1 VTPFEKASGR
11 RLQAIRGR
19 TRTVVV
25 VGGALLVAAC
35 ALLAGS
41 RVAVLFESTAPVI
54 IAVEPGQNVVS
65 VPARATGV
73 NVAVWDGHLRD
84 AGVPEL
90 LRQAG
95 IGLVRYPG
103 GATAD
108 VYHWRTNAITPGQD
122 GYVHPANTFATVMAQ
137 VATPAGA
144 RALVTVNYGS
154 NETGTGGGDPAEAAA
169 WVYYANRLHQ
179 QAVRF
184 WEIGNEVYGNGY
196 YGRRWE
202 TDLHGD
208 HSPATYARNAL
219 AYIKAMKAVDPTIK
233 VGLDLVVP
241 GDWPDGL
248 GPQHW
253 NETVLAIAGRAA
265 DFVSLHWYA
274 QQTGLTSDS
283 GLLRA
288 TEGVPAMMTQLRALL
303 SRYVGA
309 HAAAMTVLLTET
321 NSASSPAGKQT
332 TSVVNGLF
340 LLQDYLA
347 WLQAGAALVAWW
359 DLHNGPQT
367 GVGAA
372 RGGDRLF
379 GDLGLLSSGTGGE
392 PAANTPFPAYT
403 ALTLLR
409 PALSLGAVLT
419 RCSASVAAVTAFAMQ
434 QSATR
439 LSLVLVNTS
448 PTQKYTVM
456 PSVAGVGSI
465 TAATA
470 SGFGAAR
477 PRLTTQRLPVTEG
490 KVSYVMQPYSAVVLA
505 LTIPPGQMPPL
516 PTPGTATAE
525 PAAGARPIPMTTTTP
540 VTSVTPQL
548 TPPVGGA
555 SPRPTVIVTQVATA
569 TRTATATPT
578 GTETATATPSA
589 TSTGTA
595 TATPSATSTGTATA
609 TPSATSTGT
618 ATATPS
624 GTPTGT
630 ATVTPSGTPTSTVT
644 VAPTG
649 TATATPSGTPT
660 GTATMA
666 STATATS
673 SGGPTATPTATVLTT
688 STITPGAAVTM
699 SSVPTGGRP

>member
-1 VTPFEKASGR
+1 MTPSEKASRGR
-11 RLQAIRGR
+11 RQAIRGR
-19 TRTVVV
+19 PRTVVL
-25 VGGALLVAAC
+25 VGGALLVAC
-35 ALLAGS
+35 ALLAGL
-41 RVAVLFESTAPVI
+41 RAAGLFESTAPVT
-54 IAVEPGQNVVS
+54 IAVEPGQNVVN
-65 VPARATGV
+65 VPAQATGV

-84 AGVPEL
+84 AGVPDL

-95 IGLVRYPG
+95 VSLVRYPG

-122 GYVHPANTFATVMAQ
+122 GYVHPANTFAHVLAH

-154 NETGTGGGDPAEAAA
+154 NETGAGGGDPAEAAA

-219 AYIKAMKAVDPTIK
+219 AYITAMKAVDPTIK

-248 GPQHW
+248 GPQRW

-283 GLLRA
+283 GLLHA
-288 TEGVPAMMTQLRALL
+288 TEGVPAMMAQLRALL

-321 NSASSPAGKQT
+321 NSAGSPAGPQT

-340 LLQDYLA
+340 LIQDYLA

-367 GVGAA
+367 GGGAA
-372 RGGDRLF
+372 RGGDRPF

-409 PALSLGAVLT
+409 PALSLDAVLT
-419 RCSASVAAVTAFAMQ
+419 RCSASVAAVTAFALQ

-448 PTQKYTVM
+448 PTHKYTVT

-470 SGFGAAR
+470 SSFGAAS

-525 PAAGARPIPMTTTTP
+525 PAAGARPIPTTTTTP
-540 VTSVTPQL
+540 VTSVTPQP

-595 TATPSATSTGTATA
+595 TATSSATSTGTATATPSDTPTGTPTGTATVAPTGTATA

-618 ATATPS
+618 
-624 GTPTGT
+624 
-630 ATVTPSGTPTSTVT
+630 
-644 VAPTG
+644 PTG

-660 GTATMA
+660 GTAT
-666 STATATS
+666 ATP
-673 SGGPTATPTATVLTT
+673 SGGPTATPPATILTT
-688 STITPGAAVTM
+688 SITTPGAAVTV

>member
-1 VTPFEKASGR
+1 MT
-11 RLQAIRGR
+11 
-19 TRTVVV
+19 
-25 VGGALLVAAC
+25 
-35 ALLAGS
+35 
-41 RVAVLFESTAPVI
+41 

-84 AGVPEL
+84 AGVPDL

-95 IGLVRYPG
+95 VSLVRYPG

-122 GYVHPANTFATVMAQ
+122 SYVHPANTFAHVLAQ
-137 VATPAGA
+137 VATPADA
-144 RALVTVNYGS
+144 RMLVTVNYGS
-154 NETGTGGGDPAEAAA
+154 NETGAGGGDPAEAAA

-208 HSPATYARNAL
+208 LSPATYARNAL
-219 AYIKAMKAVDPTIK
+219 AYITAMKAVDPTIK

-253 NETVLAIAGRAA
+253 NETVLAIAGHAA

-274 QQTGLTSDS
+274 QQTGPTSDS
-283 GLLRA
+283 GLLHA
-288 TEGVPAMMTQLRALL
+288 TEGVPAMMAQVRALL
-303 SRYVGA
+303 ARDVGA

-321 NSASSPAGKQT
+321 NSAGSPADTQT

-340 LLQDYLA
+340 LIQDYLA

-367 GVGAA
+367 GGGAA
-372 RGGDRLF
+372 RGGDRPF

-409 PALSLGAVLT
+409 PALSLDAVLT
-419 RCSASVAAVTAFAMQ
+419 RCSSSVAAVTAFALQ
-434 QSATR
+434 QSASR

-448 PTQKYTVM
+448 PTQKYTVT
-456 PSVAGVGSI
+456 PSVAGVSSI

-470 SGFGAAR
+470 SGFGAAS

-525 PAAGARPIPMTTTTP
+525 PAAGARPSPTTATTP
-540 VTSVTPQL
+540 VTSVTPQP
-548 TPPVGGA
+548 TPPAGGA
-555 SPRPTVIVTQVATA
+555 SPRPTVMATQVATA

-595 TATPSATSTGTATA
+595 TATS
-609 TPSATSTGT
+609 SATSTGT

-624 GTPTGT
+624 GTPTSTATVAPTGTATATPTGT

-649 TATATPSGTPT
+649 TATATPSDTPTGTVTATATATPSGTPT
-660 GTATMA
+660 GTAT
-666 STATATS
+666 ATP
-673 SGGPTATPTATVLTT
+673 SGGPTATPPATLLTT
-688 STITPGAAVTM
+688 STTTPGAAVTV
-699 SSVPTGGRP
+699 SSVPTGGRA

>member
-1 VTPFEKASGR
+1 VSVSLLLA
-11 RLQAIRGR
+11 
-19 TRTVVV
+19 
-25 VGGALLVAAC
+25 AL
-35 ALLAGS
+35 ALLAGL
-41 RVAVLFESTAPVI
+41 RAAGLFESTAPVT

-84 AGVPEL
+84 AGVPDL

-122 GYVHPANTFATVMAQ
+122 SYVHPANTFAHVLAQ
-137 VATPAGA
+137 VATPADA

-154 NETGTGGGDPAEAAA
+154 NETGAGGGDPAEAAA

-208 HSPATYARNAL
+208 LSPATYARNAL
-219 AYIKAMKAVDPTIK
+219 AYITAMKAVDPTIK

-241 GDWPDGL
+241 GDWPDRL

-253 NETVLAIAGRAA
+253 NETVLAIAGHAA

-274 QQTGLTSDS
+274 QQAGPTSDS

-288 TEGVPAMMTQLRALL
+288 TEGVSAMIAQVRALL

-321 NSASSPAGKQT
+321 NSAGSPADKQT

-340 LLQDYLA
+340 LIQDYLA

-367 GVGAA
+367 G
-372 RGGDRLF
+372 GDRPF

-409 PALSLGAVLT
+409 PALSLDAVLT
-419 RCSASVAAVTAFAMQ
+419 RCSASVAAVTAFALQ

-448 PTQKYTVM
+448 PTQKYTVT
-456 PSVAGVGSI
+456 PSVAGVSSI

-470 SGFGAAR
+470 SGFGAAS
-477 PRLTTQRLPVTEG
+477 PRRTTQRLPVTEG

-516 PTPGTATAE
+516 PTPGTATAG
-525 PAAGARPIPMTTTTP
+525 PAAGARPSPTPATTP
-540 VTSVTPQL
+540 VTSVTPQP
-548 TPPVGGA
+548 TPPAGGA
-555 SPRPTVIVTQVATA
+555 SPRPTVMATQVATA
-569 TRTATATPT
+569 TTTATATPT

-589 TSTGTA
+589 ISTGTA
-595 TATPSATSTGTATA
+595 TATSSATSTGTATA
-609 TPSATSTGT
+609 TSSATS
-618 ATATPS
+618 
-624 GTPTGT
+624 TGT
-630 ATVTPSGTPTSTVT
+630 ATVTPSGTTTSTVT

-649 TATATPSGTPT
+649 TATATPSDTPTGTVTATATATPSGTPT
-660 GTATMA
+660 GTAT
-666 STATATS
+666 ATP
-673 SGGPTATPTATVLTT
+673 SGGPTATPPATLLTT
-688 STITPGAAVTM
+688 NTTTPGAAVTV
-699 SSVPTGGRP
+699 SSVPTGGRA

>member
-1 VTPFEKASGR
+1 VTPSEKASRGR
-11 RLQAIRGR
+11 RQAIRGR

-35 ALLAGS
+35 ALLAGL
-41 RVAVLFESTAPVI
+41 RAAGLFESTAPVT
-54 IAVEPGQNVVS
+54 IAVEPGQDVIS
-65 VPARATGV
+65 VPAQATGV

-84 AGVPEL
+84 AGVPDL

-95 IGLVRYPG
+95 VGLVRYPG

-179 QAVRF
+179 QAVGF

-202 TDLHGD
+202 TDLHAD

-219 AYIKAMKAVDPTIK
+219 AYIAAMKAVDPTIK

-253 NETVLAIAGRAA
+253 NETVLAVAGHTA

-274 QQTGLTSDS
+274 QQTGPTSDS

-288 TEGVPAMMTQLRALL
+288 TEGVSAMMAQVRALL

-321 NSASSPAGKQT
+321 NSAGSPAGPQT

-340 LLQDYLA
+340 LIQDYLA

-367 GVGAA
+367 GGGAE
-372 RGGDRLF
+372 RGGDRPF

-409 PALSLGAVLT
+409 PALSLDAVLT
-419 RCSASVAAVTAFAMQ
+419 RCSASVAAVTAFALQ

-448 PTQKYTVM
+448 PTHKYTVM

-470 SGFGAAR
+470 SSFGAASS
-477 PRLTTQRLPVTEG
+477 RLTTQRLPVTEG

-505 LTIPPGQMPPL
+505 LNIPPGQMPSL
-516 PTPGTATAE
+516 PTPATATAV
-525 PAAGARPIPMTTTTP
+525 PAAGVRPSPAATTMAA
-540 VTSVTPQL
+540 SITPQP
-548 TPPVGGA
+548 TPPAVVA
-555 SPRPTVIVTQVATA
+555 SPRPTVIITQVATA

-595 TATPSATSTGTATA
+595 TATS
-609 TPSATSTGT
+609 SATSTGT

-630 ATVTPSGTPTSTVT
+630 ATV
-644 VAPTG
+644 APTG

-660 GTATMA
+660 GTAT
-666 STATATS
+666 ATP

-688 STITPGAAVTM
+688 STTTPGAAVTV